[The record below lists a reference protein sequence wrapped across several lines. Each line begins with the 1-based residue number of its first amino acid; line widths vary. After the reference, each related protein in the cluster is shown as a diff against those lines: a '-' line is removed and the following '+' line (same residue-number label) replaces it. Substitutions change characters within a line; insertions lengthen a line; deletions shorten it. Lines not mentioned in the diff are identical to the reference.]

1 MKNKLV
7 NDIEYKQFEKE
18 PEIWIQST
26 IFCIMYSSHAACNAN
41 GPDHFMPS
49 LNCVIFLQFPQSKF
63 HLNTTCLFL
72 RLREEYAPL
81 ESSIFSLIIIFVVEE
96 NAQQNAFDSLL

>member
-49 LNCVIFLQFPQSKF
+49 LNCVIFL
-63 HLNTTCLFL
+63 
-72 RLREEYAPL
+72 
-81 ESSIFSLIIIFVVEE
+81 
-96 NAQQNAFDSLL
+96 